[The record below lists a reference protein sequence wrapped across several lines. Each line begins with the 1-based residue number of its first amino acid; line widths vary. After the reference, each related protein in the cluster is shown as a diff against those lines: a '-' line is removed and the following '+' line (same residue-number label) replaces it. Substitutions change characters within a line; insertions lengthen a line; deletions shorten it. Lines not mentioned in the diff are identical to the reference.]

1 MPKPTRSESPDEF
14 LKNAGL
20 AGYDATLTPKEPAP
34 TIDKSKITALN
45 QPKDG
50 TESKDCKN
58 CE

>member
-1 MPKPTRSESPDEF
+1 MPNPTRSESPDEF

-20 AGYDATLTPKEPAP
+20 AGYDSTLAPKEITPA
-34 TIDKSKITALN
+34 IDKMKIQALN

-50 TESKDCKN
+50 TESKDCKD

>member
-1 MPKPTRSESPDEF
+1 MTNRIRSESPDEF

-20 AGYDATLTPKEPAP
+20 TGYDPTLTPKETTP
-34 TIDKSKITALN
+34 TIDKLKIKSLN

-50 TESKDCKN
+50 TESKDCKD